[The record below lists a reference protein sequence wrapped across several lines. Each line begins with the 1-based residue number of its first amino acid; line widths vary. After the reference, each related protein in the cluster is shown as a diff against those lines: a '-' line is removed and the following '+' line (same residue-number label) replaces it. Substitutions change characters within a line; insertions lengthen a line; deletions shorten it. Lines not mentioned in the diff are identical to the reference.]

1 MRIEKKAFT
10 FYIEQKNPAPTNADA
25 GCFFAFPLGLL
36 TQTELLND
44 STITLDVLALEVVEE
59 RTALTYHLNE

>member
-1 MRIEKKAFT
+1 M
-10 FYIEQKNPAPTNADA
+10 
-25 GCFFAFPLGLL
+25 FFAFPLGLL